1 MEQSSENQYGS
12 KGGETARAI
21 IDRVLNENFK
31 SSPSEPSGEK
41 TIGQM
46 EDEIM
51 RLVQKHVKFLDE

>member
-1 MEQSSENQYGS
+1 MEQSSENPYGS

-21 IDRVLNENFK
+21 IDRVINENFRDA
-31 SSPSEPSGEK
+31 SSEQSGEK

-51 RLVQKHVKFLDE
+51 LLVQKHVKFLD